1 MHQMYH
7 FILEKLGKVKLL
19 VHVTQ
24 LKRKRDKLHS
34 PSRKD
39 LRVWSL
45 NGQIEL
51 ATYWKILP
59 NGTGCTLLVR
69 AHGREMLKYDFFIEN
84 KSHFHLF
91 PATGTRL
98 DFPMENVLEQMDW
111 AFNQLDSH
119 FKTAVAQHPRPEM
132 RGTTLSI
139 SGQVNSEVD
148 AELRKL
154 WAEAPWAKV
163 G

>member
-1 MHQMYH
+1 MYH
-7 FILEKLGKVKLL
+7 FIREKWGKVKLL

-24 LKRKRDKLHS
+24 SRRKRDKLHS
-34 PSRKD
+34 PSRRD

-69 AHGREMLKYDFFIEN
+69 AHEREMLKYDFFIEN

-98 DFPMENVLEQMDW
+98 DFPMENVMEQMDW
-111 AFNQLDSH
+111 AFDQLPPH
-119 FKTAVAQHPRPEM
+119 FKAAITQHPRAEL
-132 RGTTLSI
+132 RGSTLSI
-139 SGQVNSEVD
+139 PRAIQEEVV